1 MATTNRFRAKVHDAA
16 LAARTLVW
24 LYNNPAADKA
34 DGDKPWGTVDV
45 EVKNHLDY
53 NGEDMHHRVL
63 VHSHTVAGTAE
74 DPTDANAVIV
84 YASASDDAAHFVEIG
99 RYDGNSNTDAILVT
113 GQLNQAPFKYVA
125 VEVIGATAKIDIESW
140 GTRVR

>member
-34 DGDKPWGTVDV
+34 DGDKPWGTIAV

-63 VHSHTVAGTAE
+63 VHDHTVSGDT
-74 DPTDANAVIV
+74 NAVIV

-125 VEVIGATAKIDIESW
+125 VEVIGADAKIDIESW